1 MATMNSEGG
10 KAPETAKT
18 SFIDRDSLKQ
28 TRITYNLEES
38 FLNMV
43 KMLKY

>member
-1 MATMNSEGG
+1 MNREGG

-18 SFIDRDSLKQ
+18 SFIDGDSFKQ
-28 TRITYNLEES
+28 TRITMQAYNLKKS